1 MDTPLQS
8 HPAAM
13 RWHVV
18 QTQPLQE
25 RRAVQHL
32 QRQDYHIFW
41 PSYRRTIR
49 HARRSSVTLVPLF
62 PGYLFLRLEA
72 SHDRWRRINGTR
84 GVVRLLTQGD
94 VPQVLPHGV
103 IEALQAEAGPDGIM
117 NRQVSLHVG
126 ETVRIL
132 QGPFTD
138 LPGRLERLDAA
149 GRVCV
154 LLDLLG
160 RSVRV
165 DLSRDAVSPAA

>member
-1 MDTPLQS
+1 
-8 HPAAM
+8 
-13 RWHVV
+13 
-18 QTQPLQE
+18 
-25 RRAVQHL
+25 
-32 QRQDYHIFW
+32 
-41 PSYRRTIR
+41 
-49 HARRSSVTLVPLF
+49 
-62 PGYLFLRLEA
+62 
-72 SHDRWRRINGTR
+72 
-84 GVVRLLTQGD
+84 
-94 VPQVLPHGV
+94 V